1 MGRANSRWKIALLRY
16 FNPIGAHPSGRIGE
30 DSNGTPNNLFPY
42 IARMAV
48 ERLPELRVCGGDY
61 PTPDGTGMRDYIHVC
76 DLAEGLVRAV
86 EQIDTFAGA
95 EAIIEHYLTK

>member
-1 MGRANSRWKIALLRY
+1 
-16 FNPIGAHPSGRIGE
+16 
-30 DSNGTPNNLFPY
+30 
-42 IARMAV
+42 
-48 ERLPELRVCGGDY
+48 
-61 PTPDGTGMRDYIHVC
+61 MRDYIHVC